1 MHRFPKTLRDV
12 LFSKCLIRVNTSFP
26 EIPKRQVCPFSAYLS
41 CLGIFQSPTRQKS
54 ADLAMQVLKI
64 WFTTWHKNNS
74 NNKNTAKARDWSPSC
89 FTVQYSLGFPLN
101 MKIKVKTE
109 KKLLKFIQ
117 SVFVLLTVS
126 LMYVQLQWK
135 SVVEV
140 GANTLQKGSSKL
152 GSNQEQLWVV
162 GVN

>member
-1 MHRFPKTLRDV
+1 
-12 LFSKCLIRVNTSFP
+12 
-26 EIPKRQVCPFSAYLS
+26 
-41 CLGIFQSPTRQKS
+41 
-54 ADLAMQVLKI
+54 
-64 WFTTWHKNNS
+64 
-74 NNKNTAKARDWSPSC
+74 
-89 FTVQYSLGFPLN
+89 

-135 SVVEV
+135 SAVEV

-152 GSNQEQLWVV
+152 GSNQEQL
-162 GVN
+162 